1 MDDYVTTDSG
11 TGIVHQ
17 APAFGEDDY
26 RVVKAAGIEAFACPV
41 TLNGTFTDE
50 VPDFAG
56 RYVKEA
62 DKDIIR
68 HLKDAGAALST
79 RTCSSTAI
87 RSATGRTRR

>member
-41 TLNGTFTDE
+41 TLNGRFTDE

-56 RYVKEA
+56 QYVKDA
-62 DKDIIR
+62 DKDIIKR
-68 HLKDAGAALST
+68 AEGLRRAVPAA
-79 RTCSSTAI
+79 TCCSTAI
-87 RSATGRTRR
+87 RSAIAPTRR